1 MKNRE
6 LSEIFDKMADILEFK
21 GDNPFKI
28 NAYRKAARVLKDLT
42 EDIEKLAQEGKLKD
56 LSGVGSGI
64 AKKIEEYLETGRV
77 SKYEEVKEGL
87 TDGLIELLKIPDL
100 GPKTL
105 ALLHKEMGIKN
116 MAELE
121 EALQSEQARTL
132 PGMGA
137 KKAENI
143 LRGIRL
149 LKESGGR
156 IPLGVAIPLVDEVIE
171 LMKTKGIVREIF
183 PAGSLRRF
191 RETIGDIDLLA
202 TGKDGTRIIEEFT
215 HLPLV
220 TEVLAAGKTKG
231 SVITHAST
239 QVDLRVVPGE
249 SFGAALQYFTGS
261 KAHNVRLRE
270 IAKSQGLKIN
280 EYGVFRG
287 EERIGG
293 STEEEVYRILGLPWI
308 PPELREDRGEI
319 DAAMKGSLP
328 SLVELADIKGD
339 LHVHSNWSDGNA
351 TLEELAEQAKRFGYE
366 YLLIADHSF
375 AVRIAGGLSPEE
387 LLRQIKEI
395 KKINQKLKGITL
407 LAGTEV
413 DIRSG
418 GSLDFP
424 DELLEKLDVVVAA
437 VHSGFKQDV
446 HTMTKRILGALE
458 NPLVDIIAHPTGR
471 LIGGRE
477 PYAVDLNE
485 ILYRSAATGTA
496 LEINAYYERL
506 DLSDLNCREAK
517 KRGAKLVISTDAHQP
532 HQLGWMRLGVAVAR
546 RGWLEKGDVLNTLPL
561 KQFLNSLKR

>member
-6 LSEIFDKMADILEFK
+6 LSDIFDRMADMLEFQ
-21 GDNPFKI
+21 GENPFKI

-42 EDIEKLAQEGKLKD
+42 EDIEKLSYEGKLKD
-56 LSGVGSGI
+56 LPGVGSGI
-64 AKKIEEYLETGRV
+64 AKKIEEYLKTGRM
-77 SKYEEVKEGL
+77 SKYEEVKKGVSDEL
-87 TDGLIELLKIPDL
+87 VELLKIPDL

-105 ALLHKEMGIKN
+105 ALLHKEMGINN

-121 EALQSEQARTL
+121 EALQSEQARAL

-149 LKESGGR
+149 LKESRGR
-156 IPLGVAIPLVDEVIE
+156 IPLGDVLSLVEEVID
-171 LMKTKGIVREIF
+171 LMKRKGIVREIF
-183 PAGSLRRF
+183 PAGSLRRC

-202 TGKDGTRIIEEFT
+202 TGKEGTKIIEEFT
-215 HLPLV
+215 RLPMV

-231 SVITHAST
+231 SVITHGGT
-239 QVDLRVVPGE
+239 QVDLRVVPE
-249 SFGAALQYFTGS
+249 DSFGAALQYFTGS
-261 KAHNVRLRE
+261 KAHNIRLRE

-293 STEEEVYRILGLPWI
+293 SREEEVYQILGLPWI

-319 DAAMKGSLP
+319 EAAIEGDLP
-328 SLVELADIKGD
+328 SLIELADIKGD
-339 LHVHSNWSDGNA
+339 IHVHSSWSDGSA
-351 TLEELAEQAKRFGYE
+351 SLEELTEQGKRLGYQ
-366 YLLIADHSF
+366 YLVIADHSA

-387 LLRQIKEI
+387 LLRQIEEI
-395 KKINQKLKGITL
+395 KGLNQKLKGITL

-413 DIRSG
+413 DIRPDG
-418 GSLDFP
+418 NLDYP
-424 DELLEKLDVVVAA
+424 DEVLEKLDVVVAA
-437 VHSGFKQDV
+437 VHSGFKQDIR
-446 HTMTKRILGALE
+446 TMTKRIVGAIE
-458 NPLVDIIAHPTGR
+458 SPHVDIIAHPTGR

-477 PYAVDLNE
+477 PYAVDLSQ
-485 ILYRSAATGTA
+485 IFSRAAATGTA

-506 DLSDLNCREAK
+506 DLSDTDCREAK
-517 KRGAKLVISTDAHQP
+517 RRGVKLVISTDAHQP

-561 KQFLNSLKR
+561 KGFLNSLKR

>member
-42 EDIEKLAQEGKLKD
+42 EDIEKLAREGKLKD
-56 LSGVGSGI
+56 LPGVGSGI

-77 SKYEEVKEGL
+77 SKYEEVRKEVS
-87 TDGLIELLKIPDL
+87 DELIELLKIPDL

-105 ALLHKEMGIKN
+105 ALLHKEMNIHN

-121 EALQSEQARTL
+121 KALQSEKARAL

-156 IPLGVAIPLVDEVIE
+156 IPLGVALPLVDDVIK
-171 LMKTKGIVREIF
+171 LMKGKGIVREIF
-183 PAGSLRRF
+183 PAGSLRRC

-202 TGKDGTRIIEEFT
+202 TGKDGARIIEEFT
-215 HLPLV
+215 HLPVV

-231 SVITHAST
+231 SVITREGT

-339 LHVHSNWSDGNA
+339 LHVHSNWSDGSA
-351 TLEELAEQAKRFGYE
+351 TLEELAEQAKKLGYE

-387 LLRQIKEI
+387 LLRQIEEI
-395 KKINQKLKGITL
+395 KKVNQKLKGITL

-413 DIRSG
+413 DIRSDG
-418 GSLDFP
+418 RLDFP
-424 DELLEKLDVVVAA
+424 DEVLEKLDVVVAA
-437 VHSGFKQDV
+437 VHSGFKQDI
-446 HTMTKRILGALE
+446 HTMTKRILGAL
-458 NPLVDIIAHPTGR
+458 
-471 LIGGRE
+471 
-477 PYAVDLNE
+477 
-485 ILYRSAATGTA
+485 
-496 LEINAYYERL
+496 
-506 DLSDLNCREAK
+506 
-517 KRGAKLVISTDAHQP
+517 
-532 HQLGWMRLGVAVAR
+532 
-546 RGWLEKGDVLNTLPL
+546 
-561 KQFLNSLKR
+561 

>member
-1 MKNRE
+1 
-6 LSEIFDKMADILEFK
+6 MADILEFK

-28 NAYRKAARVLKDLT
+28 NAYRKAGRVLKDLT
-42 EDIEKLAQEGKLKD
+42 EDIEKLAREGKLKD

-64 AKKIEEYLETGRV
+64 AKKIEEYLNTGRV
-77 SKYEEVKEGL
+77 SKYEEVKEGV
-87 TDGLIELLKIPDL
+87 TEGLIELLKIPDL

-156 IPLGVAIPLVDEVIE
+156 IPLGVALPLVDDVIE
-171 LMKTKGIVREIF
+171 LLKGKGIVREIF

-202 TGKDGTRIIEEFT
+202 TGKDGTKIIEEFT
-215 HLPLV
+215 HLPVV

-231 SVITHAST
+231 SVITHGGT

-287 EERIGG
+287 EKRIGG

-319 DAAMKGSLP
+319 EAAMKGNLP

-339 LHVHSNWSDGNA
+339 LHVHSNWSDGSA
-351 TLEELAEQAKRFGYE
+351 TLEELAEQAKGLGYE

-387 LLRQIKEI
+387 LLRQIEEI
-395 KKINQKLKGITL
+395 KKVNHKLKGITL

-413 DIRSG
+413 DIRSDR
-418 GSLDFP
+418 SLDFP
-424 DELLEKLDVVVAA
+424 DEVLEKLDVVVAA

-458 NPLVDIIAHPTGR
+458 NPHVDILAHPTGR

-477 PYAVDLNE
+477 PYAVDINE
-485 ILYRSAATGTA
+485 ILSRSAATGTA

-517 KRGAKLVISTDAHQP
+517 KRGAKMIISTDAHQP

-561 KQFLNSLKR
+561 ERFLNSLKR

>member
-42 EDIEKLAQEGKLKD
+42 EDIEKLAREGKLKD

-77 SKYEEVKEGL
+77 SKYEEVKEGVSE
-87 TDGLIELLKIPDL
+87 GLIELLKIPDL

-105 ALLHKEMGIKN
+105 ALLHKEMNIHN
-116 MAELE
+116 MTELE
-121 EALQSEQARTL
+121 EALQSEKARAL

-156 IPLGVAIPLVDEVIE
+156 IPLGVALPLVNQVIE

-183 PAGSLRRF
+183 PAGSLRRC

-215 HLPLV
+215 HLPVV

-231 SVITHAST
+231 SVITHGGT

-293 STEEEVYRILGLPWI
+293 STEEEVYQILGLPWI

-328 SLVELADIKGD
+328 SLVELSDIKGD
-339 LHVHSNWSDGNA
+339 LHVHSDWSDGSA
-351 TLEELAEQAKRFGYE
+351 TLEELAQEAKKFRYE
-366 YLLIADHSF
+366 YLLIADHSI

-387 LLRQIKEI
+387 LLRQIEKI
-395 KKINQKLKGITL
+395 KKLNTKLKGITL

-413 DIRSG
+413 DILSD

-424 DELLEKLDVVVAA
+424 DEVLEKLDVVVAA
-437 VHSGFKQDV
+437 VHSGFKQDI
-446 HTMTKRILGALE
+446 HTMTKRILGAIE

-485 ILYRSAATGTA
+485 IFSRSAATGTA

-506 DLSDLNCREAK
+506 DLSDLNCREAQ

-532 HQLGWMRLGVAVAR
+532 NQLDWMRLGIAVAR

-561 KQFLNSLKR
+561 ERFLNSLKR

>member
-1 MKNRE
+1 MKSRE
-6 LSEIFDKMADILEFK
+6 LADIFDKMADIMEFK

-64 AKKIEEYLETGRV
+64 AKKIEEYLKTGRM
-77 SKYEEVKEGL
+77 SKYEEVKEGVP
-87 TDGLIELLKIPDL
+87 DELIELLKIPDL

-116 MAELE
+116 MTELE
-121 EALQSEQARTL
+121 EALQSEQVRDL

-149 LKESGGR
+149 LKESRGR
-156 IPLGVAIPLVDEVIE
+156 IPLGVALPLVDEVIE

-183 PAGSLRRF
+183 PAGSLRRC

-215 HLPLV
+215 HLPMV

-231 SVITHAST
+231 SVITHGGT

-270 IAKSQGLKIN
+270 IAKDQGLKIN

-293 STEEEVYRILGLPWI
+293 STEEEVYRILGFPWI

-319 DAAMKGSLP
+319 EAAMEGGLP

-339 LHVHSNWSDGNA
+339 LHVHSNWSDGSA
-351 TLEELAEQAKRFGYE
+351 TLEEIAEQAKRLGYE

-387 LLRQIKEI
+387 LLNQIEEI
-395 KKINQKLKGITL
+395 KKVNQKLKGITL

-413 DIRSG
+413 DIRS
-418 GSLDFP
+418 
-424 DELLEKLDVVVAA
+424 
-437 VHSGFKQDV
+437 
-446 HTMTKRILGALE
+446 
-458 NPLVDIIAHPTGR
+458 
-471 LIGGRE
+471 
-477 PYAVDLNE
+477 
-485 ILYRSAATGTA
+485 
-496 LEINAYYERL
+496 
-506 DLSDLNCREAK
+506 
-517 KRGAKLVISTDAHQP
+517 
-532 HQLGWMRLGVAVAR
+532 
-546 RGWLEKGDVLNTLPL
+546 
-561 KQFLNSLKR
+561 